1 MRTLP
6 LLFLIAC
13 ASGVDAIVDPE
24 RPEHYFDVPFP
35 SDDLLRADLTPDLTD
50 FPEPDGQDGLLSD
63 VVRAWKV
70 RDEQASQGFASNGAF
85 YFRFAETLDFGDATD
100 GSPED
105 DVLLVDMDTGE
116 LIPLEMR
123 FYAKAYDDPF
133 IAPNLLAA
141 APAMG
146 HPPRSGA
153 HLAAVIMRS
162 AGVKAPKGYDLPEG
176 VKDALKLAGVSGKAA
191 VATTYTVTDSVD
203 MLQQLF
209 AASDEWL
216 GANPDWSGVAWQ
228 QVTRLDVTQGPTEN
242 GQDATIFT
250 VTFDDDSTEQSFLS
264 SLDEVDGV
272 HSHDFADWPV
282 AIYQAEL
289 PVPYYQ
295 GLADRPFMS
304 PGLSHLSDTDVFS
317 GWIPFEGG
325 QFTGTAETDHTR
337 VVLQVPLDSNGNP
350 KPIKGVII
358 YDHGT
363 GGHAYNAVQ
372 RRNAQDR
379 GRDLAAVW
387 AEAGWAML
395 SHDAPLYG
403 TRYPLIDAG
412 YTDGSLGYYN
422 IVNLPA
428 FRDNE
433 RQTAVE
439 GHVIRRFV
447 QEGLPGQFSEL
458 TFESDRVRKI
468 GHSLGSVTTHLS
480 VAPEPDAYE
489 SALGSGSGG
498 VYTEFILA
506 TGLLASDD
514 PDSLTNML
522 LPLLGFSA
530 EDDPAIGQ
538 VVAASIGI
546 EEEGAQMQVDRLHP
560 ALMLFQWAM
569 DPADPMAVAPSE
581 TTDEVLLM
589 GIGDW
594 QVPNNT
600 TETLGMALPNA
611 EVIDCTPLADYD
623 PHYCM
628 HREDEG
634 MQIVKDWLSE

>member
-13 ASGVDAIVDPE
+13 ASGVEAIVDAD
-24 RPEHYFDVPFP
+24 RPDHYFDVPFP
-35 SDDLLRADLTPDLTD
+35 SDDLLRADQTPDLTD
-50 FPEPDGQDGLLSD
+50 FPVPTGDGLLTG
-63 VVRAWKV
+63 VVEAWKN
-70 RDEQASQGFASNGAF
+70 RDEEASQGFANNGAF
-85 YFRFAETLDFGDATD
+85 YFRFAEPLDFGVGTQGD
-100 GSPED
+100 PED
-105 DVLLVDMDTGE
+105 DVLLIDMDTGA
-116 LIPLEMR
+116 LIPLELR
-123 FYAKAYDDPF
+123 FYDKAYDDPF

-146 HPPRSGA
+146 HPPTSGA

-162 AGVKAPKGYDLPEG
+162 AGVKAPKGYDLPDG
-176 VKDALKLAGVSGKAA
+176 VKEALKLAGVSGKAA
-191 VATTYTVTDSVD
+191 VATTYTVTDGVD
-203 MLQQLF
+203 QMQQLF
-209 AASDEWL
+209 AASDDWL
-216 GANPDWSGVAWQ
+216 GANPDWSGLDWKP
-228 QVTRLDVTQGPTEN
+228 VTRLDVSQGVTPEN
-242 GQDATIFT
+242 EEDATIFT
-250 VTFDDDSTEQSFLS
+250 VTFGDGTTERSYLS
-264 SLDEVDGV
+264 SLDEIDGV
-272 HSHDFADWPV
+272 HSHDFADWPMAV
-282 AIYQAEL
+282 YQTEF

-295 GLADRPFMS
+295 GLGDRPFMS
-304 PGLSHLSDTDVFS
+304 PGLAHLGDFDIIT
-317 GWIPFEGG
+317 GRIPFEGG
-325 QFTGTAETDHTR
+325 KFVGAAEDDYAR
-337 VVLQVPLDSNGNP
+337 VVLQIPLDANGDP
-350 KPIKGVII
+350 KPIQGIII

-372 RRNAQDR
+372 RRNGNDR

-387 AEAGWAML
+387 ADAGWAVL

-433 RQTAVE
+433 RQTAIE
-439 GHVIRRFV
+439 GHVLRRFA
-447 QEGLPGQFSEL
+447 QEGLEAQFPEL
-458 TFESDRVRKI
+458 QFDSVNVRKI

-498 VYTEFILA
+498 VYTEFVLA

-514 PDSLTNML
+514 PDSLTNLL

-538 VVAASIGI
+538 VVGASIGI
-546 EEEGAQMQVDRLHP
+546 TEEAAQLQVDRLHP
-560 ALMLFQWAM
+560 ALMLFQWGM
-569 DPADPMAVAPSE
+569 DPADPMAMAPSE
-581 TTDEVLLM
+581 TTPVVLLM
-589 GIGDW
+589 GVGDW
-594 QVPNNT
+594 QGPNHT
-600 TETLGMALPNA
+600 TEALGLALPDV
-611 EVIDCTPLADYD
+611 EVISCTPLADYD

-634 MQIVKDWLSE
+634 LQIVADWLK